1 VRIDKIE
8 YNKLLK
14 MRAKILLT
22 LLILMTLFSCRRDA
36 EIESLQKMEFN
47 TKQWVEGTD
56 GVYPYREKMVDDLL
70 KRYDWEGM
78 PRAEVEALLGK
89 PGSGDSLNYVYM
101 MYQKKVSFFR
111 LHTHALVVKFRED
124 GVVKKVVIYKA

>member
-1 VRIDKIE
+1 MKER
-8 YNKLLK
+8 N
-14 MRAKILLT
+14 LLT

-36 EIESLQKMEFN
+36 EIAALGKMEFN
-47 TKQWVEGTD
+47 SEQWKEGSD

-101 MYQKKVSFFR
+101 MYQKKIGFFR
-111 LHTHALVVKFRED
+111 AFTHALVVKFRED

>member
-1 VRIDKIE
+1 MKER
-8 YNKLLK
+8 N
-14 MRAKILLT
+14 LLT

-36 EIESLQKMEFN
+36 EIAALGKMEFN
-47 TKQWVEGTD
+47 SEQWKEGSD

-111 LHTHALVVKFRED
+111 LHTHALVVKFRE
-124 GVVKKVVIYKA
+124 

>member
-1 VRIDKIE
+1 MKEKISIA
-8 YNKLLK
+8 
-14 MRAKILLT
+14 M
-22 LLILMTLFSCRRDA
+22 LIMIAFISCRRDA
-36 EIESLQKMEFN
+36 EIAALGKMEFN
-47 TKQWVEGTD
+47 SEQWKEGSD

-101 MYQKKVSFFR
+101 MYQKKIGFFR
-111 LHTHALVVKFRED
+111 AFTHALVVKFRED